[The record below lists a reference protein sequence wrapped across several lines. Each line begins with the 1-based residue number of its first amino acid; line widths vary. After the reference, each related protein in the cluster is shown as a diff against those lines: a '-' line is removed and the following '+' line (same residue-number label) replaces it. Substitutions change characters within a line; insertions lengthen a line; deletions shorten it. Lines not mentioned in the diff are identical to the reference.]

1 MQLSEHES
9 MDLQQGALR
18 VLDAT
23 RGRTRVKE
31 ICNSFK
37 GGRVEGCEARS
48 DKEEVGTE
56 PVGED
61 VKAAKG

>member
-1 MQLSEHES
+1 M
-9 MDLQQGALR
+9 
-18 VLDAT
+18 LDAT
-23 RGRTRVKE
+23 RGRTGVKE

-37 GGRVEGCEARS
+37 DGRVEGCEARS
-48 DKEEVGTE
+48 DKEEVATE